1 MRKSTIFISAVLT
14 TFALAILY
22 SLVYA
27 YRSGTATA
35 ATAATSPTIAPIA
48 TDVPVATVETPTTV
62 TPVQAAQ
69 LAAQVLGH
77 NDLLSAESANLNGVD
92 GYKISFQSGDVVY
105 VSLDGQILSIQTV
118 PQVVVVPAQTQAV
131 KHKSN
136 NNNNNSNNSGGE
148 HEHESGD

>member
-1 MRKSTIFISAVLT
+1 MRKSTIFISATLT
-14 TFALAILY
+14 TFALAVVY

-27 YRSGTATA
+27 YRSGATTA
-35 ATAATSPTIAPIA
+35 AITPTIAPTA
-48 TDVPVATVETPTTV
+48 TDVPVATAETPTTV

-105 VSLDGQILSIQTV
+105 VSLTGQILSIQTV
-118 PQVVVVPAQTQAV
+118 PQVVVVPAQTQAA

-136 NNNNNSNNSGGE
+136 NNSSNNSGGE
-148 HEHESGD
+148 HEHEGGD

>member
-1 MRKSTIFISAVLT
+1 MRKSTIFISAALT

-22 SLVYA
+22 SVVYA
-27 YRSGTATA
+27 YRNGTAT
-35 ATAATSPTIAPIA
+35 TATSSAITPVA
-48 TDVPVATVETPTTV
+48 TDVPAATPETPTTV

-69 LAAQVLGH
+69 IASQVLGH

-92 GYKISFQSGDVVY
+92 TYKISFQSGNVVY
-105 VSLDGQILSIQTV
+105 VGLDGQILSIQTV
-118 PQVVVVPAQTQAV
+118 PQVIMVPAATQAA

-136 NNNNNSNNSGGE
+136 NNTSNNSSNSGGE

>member
-1 MRKSTIFISAVLT
+1 MRKSTIFISAALT
-14 TFALAILY
+14 TFALAVVY

-27 YRSGTATA
+27 YRSGATTTAIT
-35 ATAATSPTIAPIA
+35 PTIAPTA
-48 TDVPVATVETPTTV
+48 TDVTVATAETPTTV

-105 VSLDGQILSIQTV
+105 VSLTGQILSIQTV
-118 PQVVVVPAQTQAV
+118 PQVVVVPAQTQAA
-131 KHKSN
+131 KHKS